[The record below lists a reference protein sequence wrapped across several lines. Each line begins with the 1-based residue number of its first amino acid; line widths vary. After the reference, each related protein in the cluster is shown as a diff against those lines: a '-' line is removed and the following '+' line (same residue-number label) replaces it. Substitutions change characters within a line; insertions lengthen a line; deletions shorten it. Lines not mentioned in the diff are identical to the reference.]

1 LNLIFMLD
9 ALLLF
14 QVGFSQ
20 LCFTISKKPGWA
32 AQKDSNQNNLVV
44 GGLDGNDTWH
54 MVCTGFPWGK
64 TQVVG

>member
-1 LNLIFMLD
+1 MLD

-32 AQKDSNQNNLVV
+32 AQKDSNQNNLIA
-44 GGLDGNDTWH
+44 GGLDGNATWH
-54 MVCTGFPWGK
+54 MVCTGFP
-64 TQVVG
+64 